1 MHTQI
6 QPPHSTQETRLS
18 ILPDDTCRL
27 LNTSMLGYRSDV
39 EFCAGNRVQF
49 PKTTVYRRYLVQGED
64 KAYTYKKIK
73 TLLNPVRGCGSIYTN
88 GNFFKLPF
96 CSFSSMQRKNT

>member
-1 MHTQI
+1 MQRKEHDHTRITRI
-6 QPPHSTQETRLS
+6 QLPLSTQETRLS

-73 TLLNPVRGCGSIYTN
+73 TLLNPVRGCGSIDIH
-88 GNFFKLPF
+88 
-96 CSFSSMQRKNT
+96 

>member
-6 QPPHSTQETRLS
+6 QLPRLTQETRLS

-49 PKTTVYRRYLVQGED
+49 PKTTVYRRYLMQGED

-73 TLLNPVRGCGSIYTN
+73 TLLNPVRWNRSI
-88 GNFFKLPF
+88 
-96 CSFSSMQRKNT
+96 